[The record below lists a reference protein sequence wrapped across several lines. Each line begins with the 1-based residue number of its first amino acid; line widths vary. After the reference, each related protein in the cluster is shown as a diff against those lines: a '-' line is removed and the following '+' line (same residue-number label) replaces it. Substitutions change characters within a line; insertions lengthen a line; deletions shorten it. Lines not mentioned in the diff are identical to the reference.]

1 MLDDDEVISA
11 HEAEFRRPSNRGF
24 WMIVG
29 TVGLA
34 GVILIGE
41 IFANRPLVNTIAT
54 SEHDLRYALA
64 EAQRIYADDAS
75 YDQAGWLKLQAIDDQ
90 LNYQGPGDPSRGDG
104 YVSVY
109 ALGDTWAAAVMARTG
124 ACFYIKQVAGEATT
138 YGSGTICS
146 GRQALNGAT
155 ADSW

>member
-1 MLDDDEVISA
+1 VLDDDEVIEA

-29 TVGLA
+29 TIGLA
-34 GVILIGE
+34 GVILVGE

-54 SEHDLRYALA
+54 SEHDLRYALS
-64 EAQRIYADDAS
+64 EANRVLANDGS
-75 YDQAGWLKLQAIDDQ
+75 YDDAGWLKLQAIDNQ
-90 LNYQGPGDPSRGDG
+90 LQYQGPGDPSRGEG

-109 ALGDTWAAAVMARTG
+109 ALGDTWAASVMSRTG
-124 ACFYIKQVAGEATT
+124 ACFDIKQVAGQPTT

-146 GRQALNGAT
+146 GRQALTHAT

>member
-1 MLDDDEVISA
+1 MLEDDEVIQA
-11 HEAEFRRPSNRGF
+11 HEAEFRKPSNRGF

-29 TVGLA
+29 TIGLA

-54 SEHDLRYALA
+54 SEHDLRYALS
-64 EAQRIYADDAS
+64 EARGIYANDGSFDN
-75 YDQAGWLKLQAIDDQ
+75 AGWMKLQAIDGQ
-90 LNYQGPGDPSRGDG
+90 LQYQGPGDPSRGDG

-124 ACFYIKQVAGEATT
+124 ACFFIKQTAGVPTS
-138 YGSGTICS
+138 YGSGTVCT
-146 GRQALNGAT
+146 GRAALAEAN